1 MKQYKEDRYNE
12 ELLDKVF
19 LFGLSGLK
27 KYLKTT
33 GSAVGAIAV
42 CTFAIITGL
51 LISSDFGS
59 TEAGVVLSILIG
71 TAIGGIIA
79 CLAIPVKKRERV
91 AKNKFRA
98 VEKNGKRTIITGKEG
113 SAA

>member
-1 MKQYKEDRYNE
+1 MKQYNEERYNE

-27 KYLKTT
+27 KHLKTT
-33 GSAVGAIAV
+33 GSAVGFIAV
-42 CTFAIITGL
+42 CTFVIMTGL

-59 TEAGVVLSILIG
+59 TEAGVVLSVLIG
-71 TAIGGIIA
+71 AAVGGIIA
-79 CLAIPVKKRERV
+79 CLAIPVKKRERMV
-91 AKNKFRA
+91 KERFCA
-98 VEKNGKRTIITGKEG
+98 VEKKGKRTIKIEKEG